1 MPQLPFGLDRFPFE
15 APNLIELHQASVHF
29 PIALLLT
36 SLFCDGVGA
45 IWKAGGK
52 SGDKAGSW
60 RVTARRTQIL
70 GTISA
75 AFSVIL
81 GWFGNPVRGKGGEYA
96 AQVTVH
102 QWWGIASLSVFV
114 LLALW
119 RFSRRGLGVKSG
131 RFGYAALSIAGALV
145 IAITG
150 WLGGQLGG

>member
-1 MPQLPFGLDRFPFE
+1 MPQLPFGLARFTVE
-15 APNLIELHQASVHF
+15 APSLIELHQASVHF

-36 SLFCDGVGA
+36 SLFCDGIGA
-45 IWKAGGK
+45 LWK
-52 SGDKAGSW
+52 SDSW

-70 GTISA
+70 GTLSA
-75 AFSVIL
+75 AVSVIL
-81 GWFGNPVRGKGGEYA
+81 GWFGNPVRGKSGEYA

-102 QWWGIASLSVFV
+102 QWWGVAALSVFV

-119 RFSRRGLGVKSG
+119 RFSRRGLSVKGG
-131 RFGYAALSIAGALV
+131 RFGYAALSILGAMV